1 MWINAP
7 EYLHIN
13 NALTFFKYAHMHR
26 PFVIRISDL
35 HSPTSL
41 SRFRFWSIN
50 MLHKF
55 VKTDHRLW
63 ITVTALS
70 TIRCVSETDFS
81 KRINVN
87 VYCKSFS
94 VPFLEPWLE

>member
-1 MWINAP
+1 MRINAL

-13 NALTFFKYAHMHR
+13 NVLTFFEYAHMQR
-26 PFVIRISDL
+26 SFVIMIGDL

-41 SRFRFWSIN
+41 SRFRVWSIN

-63 ITVTALS
+63 ITVTALA

-81 KRINVN
+81 TRINVN